1 MSSTADRIAPMSKR
15 IENEAVYGELRRR
28 IIDLDL
34 APGTRLR
41 EQNLAD
47 EFGISR
53 TPIRRILDRLAND
66 GLVSMSPG
74 TGAAVSVVD
83 FGALREVWAIRM
95 KVAEL
100 LGDVIVLPAPAR
112 IALRGDVRSFD
123 SATQD
128 LIEARLEQLA
138 SGICL
143 ANGATHELTNN
154 REFAATVNSAREATV
169 VAEVVGADRVLP
181 DHPPLMASEDFGF
194 MLQEKPG
201 AYAFIGNGTTGVAGS
216 GLHSPTYDFNDEVLP
231 LGAAF
236 WTRLVETELAS
247 A

>member
-1 MSSTADRIAPMSKR
+1 MSSSADRIAPESKR

-74 TGAAVSVVD
+74 TGATLSVVD

-100 LGDVIVLPAPAR
+100 LGDAIVLPAPAEVVER
-112 IALRGDVRSFD
+112 TAELL
-123 SATQD
+123 Q
-128 LIEARLEQLA
+128 RLESTTDGRQLVA
-138 SGICL
+138 LFDDYHVLLLGLMSDGPLRNIYDQL
-143 ANGATHELTNN
+143 YAKTA
-154 REFAATVNSAREATV
+154 RMFAFLIPNLDLDTEIQFVRDE
-169 VAEVVGADRVLP
+169 VAEFLEACQENSSQHIADIR
-181 DHPPLMASEDFGF
+181 FRY
-194 MLQEKPG
+194 LQSLLARINKAP
-201 AYAFIGNGTTGVAGS
+201 I
-216 GLHSPTYDFNDEVLP
+216 
-231 LGAAF
+231 LGPMG
-236 WTRLVETELAS
+236 R
-247 A
+247 